1 VSYLAAVEDR
11 ANPGPLR
18 LGRPSWGRSSSH
30 PELPRQQLPS
40 LPRRD
45 SVTLMDA
52 SPRHQSDDQLG
63 PVERFWRNRL
73 FARIRHRLT
82 GLRRSSPAFTRA
94 HAALIRLSRGRIRRS
109 FLFTGGMPILVLTTT
124 GRKSGQRRS
133 TPVGYLKH
141 GDAFAVL
148 ASNAGNDRSPAWWLN
163 LQADPGA
170 EVLAEGARIPVTA
183 GRGRR
188 RDGEGAVGRVR
199 AAPSRLRRVPQPD
212 RAPDTGGPA

>member
-1 VSYLAAVEDR
+1 
-11 ANPGPLR
+11 
-18 LGRPSWGRSSSH
+18 
-30 PELPRQQLPS
+30 
-40 LPRRD
+40 
-45 SVTLMDA
+45 MDA
-52 SPRHQSDDQLG
+52 SPRHQSDDRLG

-133 TPVGYLKH
+133 TSVGYLKH

-183 GRGRR
+183 GRADAAMERELW
-188 RDGEGAVGRVR
+188 GEFA
-199 AAPSRLRRVPQPD
+199 RLHPGFDEYRSLTERQIPGVLLEP
-212 RAPDTGGPA
+212 TSSIH